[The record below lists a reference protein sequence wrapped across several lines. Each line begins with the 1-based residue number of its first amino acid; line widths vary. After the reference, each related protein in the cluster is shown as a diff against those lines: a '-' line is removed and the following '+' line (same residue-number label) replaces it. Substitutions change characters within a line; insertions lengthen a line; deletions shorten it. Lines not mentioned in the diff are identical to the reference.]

1 LTPQNIEDAIALA
14 KIKIVHRVCE
24 KTLKIKPRLI
34 NLNLRY
40 DANIKFYE
48 RKCLSSYRMYK
59 WMPEKGIQFV
69 GQIYKAM
76 SEKK

>member
-1 LTPQNIEDAIALA
+1 MTPIKIEDAIALA
-14 KIKIVHRVCE
+14 KTKIVYRVCK
-24 KTLKIKPRLI
+24 KTLKINPRFM

-48 RKCLSSYRMYK
+48 RQCLSSYRMYR
-59 WMPEKGIQFV
+59 WMPEKGIQFI

-76 SEKK
+76 SKK